1 MDKLIIGDMTF
12 VWLNGG
18 VTAIDGGAMF
28 GVVPKTLWGKR
39 YPSNE
44 NNQIELATDPILL
57 QYDGHNILIDVGLG
71 KGKLSDKQKRNF
83 GVLCESEIEESLK
96 KINLTTDDI
105 DTILLTHMHF
115 DHVGGL
121 TIIDENGELASR
133 FPNAKIYVTEVE
145 WDEIREPNL
154 RTRNT
159 YLAENWK
166 PVMKQVITFSH
177 EIEVFKGITMKHTG
191 GHSNGHAIIVI
202 KHNGEQIVHMGDI
215 MPTHAHQHPLWVL
228 AFDDYPMDSI
238 KAKLS
243 ILEYAYQEN
252 TKFIFY
258 HDAIYRMVQWDKEG
272 KNIVNHLKRTEA
284 TFIPWDNIQAR

>member
-28 GVVPKTLWGKR
+28 GVVPKTLWEKR

-71 KGKLSDKQKRNF
+71 NGKLSDKQKRNF
-83 GVLCESEIEESLK
+83 GVLCESKIEESLNE
-96 KINLTTDDI
+96 INLTTDDI
-105 DTILLTHMHF
+105 DTILLTHMHY

-121 TIIDENGELASR
+121 TIINENGELTSR

-159 YLAENWK
+159 YSDENWK
-166 PVMKQVITFSH
+166 PVIKQVITFSD
-177 EIEVFKGITMKHTG
+177 EIEILKGITMKHTG
-191 GHSNGHAIIVI
+191 GHSNGHAIVVI
-202 KHNGEQIVHMGDI
+202 QHNGEQIIHMGDI

-228 AFDDYPMDSI
+228 AYDDYPMDSI
-238 KAKLS
+238 NAKLA
-243 ILEYAYQEN
+243 ILDKAYQEN

-258 HDAIYRMVQWDKEG
+258 HDALYRMVQWDKEG
-272 KNIVNHLKRTEA
+272 KNIDNYLKRKEQRY
-284 TFIPWDNIQAR
+284 IPWNHI

>member
-44 NNQIELATDPILL
+44 HNQIELATDPILL

-83 GVLCESEIEESLK
+83 GVLCESDIEESLK

-121 TIIDENGELASR
+121 TIIDENGELTSR

-166 PVMKQVITFSH
+166 PVMEQVITFSN
-177 EIEVFKGITMKHTG
+177 EIEIFKGITMKHTG
-191 GHSNGHAIIVI
+191 GHSNGHAVVVI
-202 KHNGEQIVHMGDI
+202 KHNGEQIIHMGDI

-243 ILEYAYQEN
+243 VLEQAYQED

-272 KNIVNHLKRTEA
+272 KNIVNHLKRTEP
-284 TFIPWDNIQAR
+284 TFIPWDNIQNR